1 MRYSLYRRMAQS
13 IIRLVDSAAR
23 SSIVRPESQEPASL
37 PVRGLRE
44 TLEHTRV
51 ASVRAGMEELVKLFK
66 KAKSQFN
73 WFDFTVRGHRYR
85 GSTGETKTVRATKVA
100 SMKLAQAR

>member
-1 MRYSLYRRMAQS
+1 
-13 IIRLVDSAAR
+13 
-23 SSIVRPESQEPASL
+23 
-37 PVRGLRE
+37 
-44 TLEHTRV
+44 
-51 ASVRAGMEELVKLFK
+51 MEELVKLFK